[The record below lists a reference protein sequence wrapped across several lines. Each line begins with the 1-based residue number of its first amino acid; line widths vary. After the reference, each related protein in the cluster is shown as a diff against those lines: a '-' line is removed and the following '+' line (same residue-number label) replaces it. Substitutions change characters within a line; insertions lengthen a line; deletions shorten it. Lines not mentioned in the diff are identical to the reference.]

1 MLRFVLCAV
10 CVFLGACAAMPE
22 QRILEASIDGGK
34 IECRMGDAVV
44 VSLKVNAHSG
54 CLWRVSADNCRSVA
68 LESRELK
75 DEDGDSAGG
84 SSKLPTREVFVFRCV
99 NAGTTN
105 IVFSYSKPACAR
117 PVESAN
123 FTIVVK

>member
-10 CVFLGACAAMPE
+10 CAFLGACAAMPE
-22 QRILEASIDGGK
+22 QRILEASIEGGK
-34 IECRMGDAVV
+34 IECRTGDAVV
-44 VSLKVNAHSG
+44 VTLKVNAHSG

-75 DEDGDSAGG
+75 NEDGDHAGG
-84 SSKLPTREVFVFRCV
+84 SGKSPTREVFVFRCV
-99 NAGTTN
+99 NTGNTN
-105 IVFSYSKPACAR
+105 IVFSYSKSAGAR